1 VTDIRILHI
10 DESGHNHRAASGGN
24 VNANRA
30 DATGASTL
38 RLAIQMTRL
47 ETQVARQIQQT
58 IRSLGGDGFVTDCNN
73 GATDRSDV
81 LLIGELRTFHRMMEQ
96 IKNPPLEFVDL
107 AEKLNQHMSR
117 VARPVSFEIDCGS
130 HVLRLSE
137 RTHVMGVL
145 NVTPDSFSDGGQY
158 FNTDRAVERACEM
171 AEEGADI
178 IDIGGEST
186 RPGSDSI
193 SAEEE
198 LDRVIPVIQR
208 FREQVDIPISIDTT
222 KSIVAREA
230 IKAGAHIVNDIS
242 ALRSDPGMATV
253 VAEHQVPLILM
264 HMKGLPKNMQKD
276 PTYVDLIGDIYAFL
290 DERVDAAV
298 EAGIARDRIIVDP
311 GIGFGKTW
319 PDNFILLNRLKQFHG
334 LGCPLL
340 VGVSRKSFIGWALN
354 LPEDDRVMGTAAA
367 VAASVLKG
375 VHIVRVH
382 DVKEMVQVVQI
393 VDRIRNTIPS
403 DC

>member
-1 VTDIRILHI
+1 MTGIRILHI
-10 DESGHNHRAASGGN
+10 HDLDHTHRSVPDKDSIVGRAHASG
-24 VNANRA
+24 A
-30 DATGASTL
+30 GAIHLT
-38 RLAIQMTRL
+38 IQMTRL
-47 ETQVARQIQQT
+47 ETEVARQIQKT
-58 IRSLGGDGFVTDCNN
+58 IRSLDGDGFVTEFNN
-73 GATDRSDV
+73 GATGRADV
-81 LLIGELRTFHRMMEQ
+81 LLLGELRTFHRMMEQ
-96 IKNPPLEFVDL
+96 IKKPPLECVDL
-107 AEKLNQHMSR
+107 AEKLNEHLSR
-117 VARPVSFEIDCGS
+117 VVRPVSFEIDCGPR
-130 HVLRLSE
+130 VLRLWE

-158 FNTDRAVERACEM
+158 YDTDKAVERGCEM

-208 FREQVDIPISIDTT
+208 LRGRVNVLLSIDTT
-222 KSIVAREA
+222 KSLVAREA
-230 IKAGAHIVNDIS
+230 IEAGAHIVNDIS
-242 ALRSDPGMATV
+242 ALRSDPGMAGV
-253 VAEHQVPLILM
+253 VAEHRVPLILM
-264 HMKGLPKNMQKD
+264 HMRGLPKDMQKN
-276 PTYVDLIGDIYAFL
+276 PTYSNLIGEIYAFL
-290 DERVDAAV
+290 DERIATAV
-298 EAGIARDRIIVDP
+298 EAGITRDRIIVDP

-340 VGVSRKSFIGWALN
+340 IGVSRKSFIGWALN
-354 LPEDDRVMGTAAA
+354 RAKDDRVMGTAAA

-382 DVKEMVQVVQI
+382 DVKETCRCIDMV
-393 VDRIRNTIPS
+393 
-403 DC
+403 DCVFGKTKK